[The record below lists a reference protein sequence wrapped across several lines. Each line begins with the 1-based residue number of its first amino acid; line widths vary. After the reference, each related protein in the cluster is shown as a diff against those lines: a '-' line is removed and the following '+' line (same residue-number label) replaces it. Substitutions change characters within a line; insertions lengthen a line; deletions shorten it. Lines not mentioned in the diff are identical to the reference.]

1 MHFTFGGNG
10 FFGYAPAS
18 QSTSD
23 PSLMWWSTFE
33 TASLPSSSSID
44 PQAIK
49 AALQERH
56 KKWRDP
62 VIQHI
67 TQEAE
72 VESVYPTWV
81 LADLPHWGE
90 KGVVLIGD
98 AAHAMDPTT
107 GQGASQA
114 LEDSQTLAL
123 LLKELLASTNSIVQ
137 SEEESIDLAIKLLY
151 EVRKPRVHEIVERG
165 RKMSSRKANVGIV
178 AEYFMY
184 FFLWMVTRFPSIGNS
199 AQSHPLP
206 LKKYSLI

>member
-1 MHFTFGGNG
+1 
-10 FFGYAPAS
+10 
-18 QSTSD
+18 
-23 PSLMWWSTFE
+23 MWWSTFE